1 MVRSVFSWGWLMNFA
16 YVNEIVSQLLSNT
29 FSVFCGAG
37 ASADITNS
45 KWEDIFCETTREFYR
60 RKLSDDIYF
69 LADLEKHYY
78 NADNFYKDIVSVI
91 SNGSGKESAHINGI
105 INLNLNQVWT
115 TNFDTHIEETIYRK
129 YGVRPTVIKDSKDLF
144 SASLNGPYI
153 VYKLNGS
160 VEDTSSMVLTK
171 SDFFDYFKKQRL
183 MFELLKRQL
192 VLDSFLFVGYS
203 FKDDLVLNA
212 LREIKE
218 IFPEQ
223 GKQHYRFSVEVPS
236 NGDTCQ
242 DQFRQYERRYFEDK
256 YNIKTI
262 QLQSYHEIDLYLGE
276 IYKRFCNHNVFIC
289 GSFREISREARF
301 QIEQLVDH
309 LIRRLFEHGFNVYSG
324 NGRGLGEIVVARS
337 NKYQEQTHGK
347 LINRPFIFTGDS
359 TPQKREKNK
368 LIMKDCNTMIII
380 CGQDESLSTSK
391 NVLDQFHQFM
401 TDSETGTMPLIIPLP
416 STGFAAK
423 EIFMSEEFTASACCR
438 ENPELYQRINVCGDP
453 EQLAKLVV
461 NLIASYRMEPTV

>member
-1 MVRSVFSWGWLMNFA
+1 MNFDYA
-16 YVNEIVSQLLSNT
+16 NEIVLQLRSNT

-37 ASADITNS
+37 ASADATNS
-45 KWEDIFCETTREFYR
+45 KWEDIFCETTSEFYR
-60 RKLSDDIYF
+60 HKLSDDIYF
-69 LADLEKHYY
+69 LADLEKRYY
-78 NADNFYKDIVSVI
+78 NANRFYENIVSAV
-91 SNGSGKESAHINGI
+91 SNGSGKESEHINRI

-160 VEDTSSMVLTK
+160 VENPSSMVLTK

-183 MFELLKRQL
+183 IFELLKRQL

-223 GKQHYRFSVEVPS
+223 GKQHYRFSVDAPS
-236 NGDTCQ
+236 YGDFYQ
-242 DQFRQYERRYFEDK
+242 EQFRHYERRYFEDK

-262 QLQSYHEIDLYLGE
+262 RLQSYHEVDLYLGE
-276 IYKRFCNHNVFIC
+276 IYRRFCNYNVFIC
-289 GSFREISREARF
+289 GSFREISSEIRL
-301 QIEQLVDH
+301 QIELLVDH
-309 LIRRLFEHGFNVYSG
+309 LIQRLFEHGFNVYSG

-337 NKYQEQTHGK
+337 NKYREQTHGK

-359 TPQKREKNK
+359 APQKREKNK
-368 LIMKDCNTMIII
+368 LIMKDCSTMIII
-380 CGQDESLSTSK
+380 CGQDESLGTSK
-391 NVLDQFHQFM
+391 NVLDQFQQFM
-401 TDSETGTMPLIIPLP
+401 TGNETGTTPLVIPLP

-423 EIFMSEEFTASACCR
+423 EIFMSEAFTVSSCFR
-438 ENPELYQRINVCGDP
+438 ENPDLYQRINACNNL
-453 EQLAKLVV
+453 EQLANLVV
-461 NLIASYRMEPTV
+461 NLIASYRIEPTV

>member
-1 MVRSVFSWGWLMNFA
+1 MNFDYA
-16 YVNEIVSQLLSNT
+16 NEIVSQLLSDT

-45 KWEDIFCETTREFYR
+45 RWEDIFCETTREFYR
-60 RKLSDDIYF
+60 CKLSDDIYF
-69 LADLEKHYY
+69 LADLEKNYY
-78 NADNFYKDIVSVI
+78 NTDHFYDDIVNVV
-91 SNGSGKESAHINGI
+91 SNGSGKESTHINGI

-115 TNFDTHIEETIYRK
+115 TNFDTHIEETIYRR

-160 VEDTSSMVLTK
+160 VEDPSSMVLTK

-192 VLDSFLFVGYS
+192 VLDSFLFIGYS

-223 GKQHYRFSVEVPS
+223 GKQHYRFSVEIPS
-236 NGDTCQ
+236 NKEPYLE
-242 DQFRQYERRYFEDK
+242 QFRQYERRYFEDK

-262 QLQSYHEIDLYLGE
+262 QLRSYDEIDLYLGE
-276 IYKRFCNHNVFIC
+276 IYRRFCNHNVFIC
-289 GSFREISREARF
+289 GSFREISSEARL
-301 QIEQLVDH
+301 QIELLVDH

-337 NKYQEQTHGK
+337 NKYREQTHGK

-368 LIMKDCNTMIII
+368 LIMKDCSTMIII
-380 CGQDESLSTSK
+380 CGQDETLGTSK

-401 TDSETGTMPLIIPLP
+401 ADSETGTTPLIIPLP

-423 EIFMSEEFTASACCR
+423 EIFISEEFTTSSCFR
-438 ENPELYQRINVCGDP
+438 ENASLYHLMEACDEP
-453 EQLAKLVV
+453 EQLAQLAI

>member
-1 MVRSVFSWGWLMNFA
+1 MNFDYA
-16 YVNEIVSQLLSNT
+16 DEIVSQLLSDT

-60 RKLSDDIYF
+60 RKFSDDIYF
-69 LADLEKHYY
+69 LADLERHYY
-78 NADNFYKDIVSVI
+78 NADHFYEDIVSAV

-129 YGVRPTVIKDSKDLF
+129 YGVCPTVIKDSKDLF
-144 SASLNGPYI
+144 STTLNGPYI

-160 VEDTSSMVLTK
+160 VEDPASMVLTK

-192 VLDSFLFVGYS
+192 VLDTFLFIGYS

-218 IFPEQ
+218 VFPEQ
-223 GKQHYRFSVEVPS
+223 GKQHYRFSVEAS
-236 NGDTCQ
+236 SEGDAYKT
-242 DQFRQYERRYFEDK
+242 QFKQYERQYFEDT

-262 QLQSYHEIDLYLGE
+262 QLRSYNEIDLYLAE

-289 GSFREISREARF
+289 GSFRDISSEMRV
-301 QIEQLVDH
+301 QIELLVDH
-309 LIRRLFEHGFNVYSG
+309 LIRRLYEHGFNVYSG

-337 NKYQEQTHGK
+337 NKYQEQNHGK

-359 TPQKREKNK
+359 IPQKQEKNK
-368 LIMKDCNTMIII
+368 LIMKDCSSMIII
-380 CGQDESLSTSK
+380 CGQDESLNTSR

-401 TDSETGTMPLIIPLP
+401 VGNEIGTTPLIVPLP
-416 STGFAAK
+416 STGFAAR
-423 EIFMSEEFTASACCR
+423 EIFESEEFAALSCFK
-438 ENPELYQRINVCGDP
+438 ESPEFFRHIGVCSDP
-453 EQLAKLVV
+453 EQLARLVV

>member
-1 MVRSVFSWGWLMNFA
+1 MNFDYA
-16 YVNEIVSQLLSNT
+16 NEIVSQLLSDT

-45 KWEDIFCETTREFYR
+45 RWEDIFCETTREFYR

-78 NADNFYKDIVSVI
+78 NTDHFYDDVVSAV
-91 SNGSGKESAHINGI
+91 SNGRGKESAHINGI

-115 TNFDTHIEETIYRK
+115 TNFDTHIEEAVYRK

-160 VEDTSSMVLTK
+160 VEDPSSMVLTK

-192 VLDSFLFVGYS
+192 VLDSFLFIGYS

-223 GKQHYRFSVEVPS
+223 GKQHYRFSVEAPS
-236 NGDTCQ
+236 NGEPYLE
-242 DQFRQYERRYFEDK
+242 QFRQYEKCYFEDK

-262 QLQSYHEIDLYLGE
+262 QLQSYDEIDLYLGE
-276 IYKRFCNHNVFIC
+276 IYRRFCNHNVFIC
-289 GSFREISREARF
+289 GSFREIPGEARL
-301 QIEQLVDH
+301 QIELLVDH
-309 LIRRLFEHGFNVYSG
+309 LIRRLFVHGFNVYSG

-368 LIMKDCNTMIII
+368 LIMKDCSTMVII
-380 CGQDESLSTSK
+380 CGQDESLGISK

-401 TDSETGTMPLIIPLP
+401 AGSETGTTPLIIPLP

-423 EIFMSEEFTASACCR
+423 EIFMSEEFTTSSCFR
-438 ENPELYQRINVCGDP
+438 ENESLYHLMEACSDP

-461 NLIASYRMEPTV
+461 NLIASYRIEPTV

>member
-1 MVRSVFSWGWLMNFA
+1 MNFD
-16 YVNEIVSQLLSNT
+16 YVDEIVSQLLSDT

-60 RKLSDDIYF
+60 RKFSGDIYF
-69 LADLEKHYY
+69 LADLEKRYY
-78 NADNFYKDIVSVI
+78 NVGHFYEDVVGAVS
-91 SNGSGKESAHINGI
+91 SGSGKESVHINGI

-115 TNFDTHIEETIYRK
+115 TNFDTLIEETIHRK
-129 YGVRPTVIKDSKDLF
+129 YGVWPTVIKDSKDLF
-144 SASLNGPYI
+144 STILNGPYI

-160 VEDTSSMVLTK
+160 VEDPASMVLTK
-171 SDFFDYFKKQRL
+171 SDFFGYFKKQRL

-192 VLDSFLFVGYS
+192 VLDTFLFVGYS

-218 IFPEQ
+218 VFPEQ
-223 GKQHYRFSVEVPS
+223 GKQHYRFSVEAPS
-236 NGDTCQ
+236 EEDTHKA
-242 DQFRQYERRYFEDK
+242 QFRQYERQYFEDT

-262 QLQSYHEIDLYLGE
+262 RLQGYHEIDLYLAE

-289 GSFREISREARF
+289 GSFREIPRGARIK
-301 QIEQLVDH
+301 IEFLVDRLICH
-309 LIRRLFEHGFNVYSG
+309 LYEHGFNVYSG

-337 NKYQEQTHGK
+337 NKYQKQTHGK

-359 TPQKREKNK
+359 TTQKQEKNK
-368 LIMKDCNTMIII
+368 LIMKDCSTMIII
-380 CGQDESLSTSK
+380 CGQDESLGTSK

-401 TDSETGTMPLIIPLP
+401 EGNELGTTPLIIPLP

-423 EIFMSEEFTASACCR
+423 EIFQSEEFAVLPCFR
-438 ENPELYQRINVCGDP
+438 ENREFFRHIGTCGDL
-453 EQLAKLVV
+453 EQLAGLVV

>member
-1 MVRSVFSWGWLMNFA
+1 MNFDYA
-16 YVNEIVSQLLSNT
+16 NEIVSQLLSDT

-45 KWEDIFCETTREFYR
+45 KWEDIFCEITREFYR
-60 RKLSDDIYF
+60 RKFSDDIYF

-78 NADNFYKDIVSVI
+78 NADHFCENIVNAV
-91 SNGSGKESAHINGI
+91 SNGSGKESVHINGI

-115 TNFDTHIEETIYRK
+115 TNFDTHIERTIYRK
-129 YGVRPTVIKDSKDLF
+129 YGVWPTVIKDSKDLF
-144 SASLNGPYI
+144 STTLNGPYI

-160 VEDTSSMVLTK
+160 VEDPPSMVLTK

-192 VLDSFLFVGYS
+192 VLDTFLFVGYS

-218 IFPEQ
+218 VFPEQ
-223 GKQHYRFSVEVPS
+223 GKQHYRFSVETS
-236 NGDTCQ
+236 SEKDTHKT
-242 DQFRQYERRYFEDK
+242 QFKQYERQYFEDM

-262 QLQSYHEIDLYLGE
+262 QLQSYNEIDLYLAE

-289 GSFREISREARF
+289 GSFRDISSEMRA
-301 QIEQLVDH
+301 QIELLVDH
-309 LIRRLFEHGFNVYSG
+309 LIRFLYEHGFNVYSG

-359 TPQKREKNK
+359 VPQKQEKNK
-368 LIMKDCNTMIII
+368 LIMKDCCTMIII

-391 NVLDQFHQFM
+391 NVLAQFHQFM
-401 TDSETGTMPLIIPLP
+401 ANDEIGTAPLIIPLP
-416 STGFAAK
+416 STGFAAR
-423 EIFMSEEFTASACCR
+423 EIFGSEEFVASPCFQ
-438 ENPELYQRINVCGDP
+438 ENPEFFRHISACSDP
-453 EQLAKLVV
+453 EQLARLVV

>member
-1 MVRSVFSWGWLMNFA
+1 MNFDYA
-16 YVNEIVSQLLSNT
+16 NEIVSQLLSDT

-45 KWEDIFCETTREFYR
+45 RWEDIFCETTREFYR

-78 NADNFYKDIVSVI
+78 NTAHFYDDIVNAV
-91 SNGSGKESAHINGI
+91 SNRSGKESAHINGI

-160 VEDTSSMVLTK
+160 VEDPSSMILTK

-192 VLDSFLFVGYS
+192 VLDSFLFIGYS

-223 GKQHYRFSVEVPS
+223 GKQHYRFSVEASS
-236 NGDTCQ
+236 NEEPYLE
-242 DQFRQYERRYFEDK
+242 QFRQYERRYFEDK

-262 QLQSYHEIDLYLGE
+262 QLRSYDEIDLYLGE
-276 IYKRFCNHNVFIC
+276 IYRRFCNHNVFIC
-289 GSFREISREARF
+289 GSFREISSEMRL
-301 QIEQLVDH
+301 QIELLVDH

-337 NKYQEQTHGK
+337 NKYQEHAQGK

-368 LIMKDCNTMIII
+368 LIMKDCSTMIII

-401 TDSETGTMPLIIPLP
+401 TDNETSTTPLIIPLP
-416 STGFAAK
+416 FTGFAAK
-423 EIFMSEEFTASACCR
+423 EIYMSEEFTASSCFQ
-438 ENPELYQRINVCGDP
+438 ENASLYQLMETCSDP

-461 NLIASYRMEPTV
+461 NLITSYRMEPTV